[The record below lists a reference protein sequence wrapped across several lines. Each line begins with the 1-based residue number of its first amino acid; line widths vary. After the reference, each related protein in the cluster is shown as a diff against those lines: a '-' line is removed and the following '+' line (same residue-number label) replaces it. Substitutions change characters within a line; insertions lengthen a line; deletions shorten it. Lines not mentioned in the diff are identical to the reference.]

1 MAQYTTLTKKDVE
14 TILTPYGV
22 KQIISFKI
30 LNGGSENTNYQVQT
44 HSKKL
49 VVTICELKTEK
60 NALELAQLL
69 EHLAHNN
76 FETSTLIRTL
86 DNKLLTSW
94 QGKPVMVKSFVK
106 GSIIE
111 HLPNDLITLIGAQ
124 LGKLHKV
131 AAPKYLQN
139 HANFGKQEFSNI
151 KKYAANSLFDTWL
164 MGNLEYIQPYISSKL
179 PQGLIHAD
187 VFSSNIIINELQ
199 NSAVIMDFEE
209 AVKYYRVYDIGMTII
224 GICGEGVTINFEK
237 VSALLKGYQK
247 EVQLLD
253 IEINAL
259 QAFTVYAGSAMTF
272 WRHSHFNF
280 IKPDPDF
287 FDHYKSLQ
295 TLTDFVKQQP
305 ADCFVKLAR

>member
-1 MAQYTTLTKKDVE
+1 MAQYTKLTKKDIE
-14 TILTPYGV
+14 SILTPYGV

-76 FETSTLIRTL
+76 FETSTLIKTL

-164 MGNLEYIQPYISSKL
+164 MGNLEYIQPFISSKL

-287 FDHYKSLQ
+287 FDHYKTLQ

>member
-1 MAQYTTLTKKDVE
+1 MAQYTILTKKDVE
-14 TILTPYGV
+14 AILTPYGV
-22 KQIISFKI
+22 KQIKSFKI

-60 NALELAQLL
+60 NAVELAQLL

-76 FETSTLIRTL
+76 FETSTLIRTQ
-86 DNKLLTSW
+86 DNKLLTLW
-94 QGKPVMVKSFVK
+94 QEKPVMVKSFVE
-106 GSIIE
+106 GTIIE

-131 AAPKYLQN
+131 EAPKYLQN

-151 KKYAANSLFDTWL
+151 KKYAANSLFDSWL
-164 MGNLEYIQPYISSKL
+164 MGNLEYIQPFINSKL

-187 VFSSNIIINELQ
+187 VFSNNVIVNELQ
-199 NSAVIMDFEE
+199 DTVVIMDFEE

-224 GICGEGVTINFEK
+224 GICAEGNTINFEK
-237 VSALLKGYQK
+237 VSALLKGYK
-247 EVQLLD
+247 RELTLLD
-253 IEINAL
+253 IEINVL

-280 IKPDPDF
+280 IKPDPNF
-287 FDHYKSLQ
+287 FDHYKVLQ
-295 TLTDFVKQQP
+295 SLTDFVKQQP
-305 ADCFVKLAR
+305 EDCFNKLAR

>member
-1 MAQYTTLTKKDVE
+1 MAQYTKLTQSDLE
-14 TILTPYGV
+14 SILTPYGV

-44 HSKKL
+44 HGKKL

-76 FETSTLIRTL
+76 FETSTLIKTL

-164 MGNLEYIQPYISSKL
+164 MGNLEYIQPFISSKL

-287 FDHYKSLQ
+287 FDHYKTLQ

>member
-1 MAQYTTLTKKDVE
+1 LAQYTTLTKKDVE

-22 KQIISFKI
+22 KQITSFKI

-44 HSKKL
+44 NSEKL
-49 VVTICELKTEK
+49 VVTICELKKEK
-60 NALELAQLL
+60 NATELAQLL

-76 FETSTLIRTL
+76 FKTSTLKRTQ
-86 DNKLLTSW
+86 DNELLTLW
-94 QGKPVMVKSFVK
+94 QGKPVMVKSFVE
-106 GSIIE
+106 GTIID
-111 HLPNDLITLIGAQ
+111 HLPNHLITLIGSE
-124 LGKLHKV
+124 LGKLHKIE
-131 AAPKYLQN
+131 APNYLQN

-164 MGNLEYIQPYISSKL
+164 TQNLDYILPYISSKL

-187 VFSSNIIINELQ
+187 VFSNNVIVNELQ
-199 NSAVIMDFEE
+199 ETVVIMDFEE

-224 GICGEGVTINFEK
+224 GICGEGNTINFEK
-237 VSALLKGYQK
+237 IRSLLKGYQK
-247 EVQLLD
+247 EVTLLD

-280 IKPDPDF
+280 IKPDPAF
-287 FDHYKSLQ
+287 FNHYKDLQ
-295 TLTDFVKQQP
+295 VLTDFVKHQP
-305 ADCFVKLAR
+305 IDCFVNLAR

>member
-22 KQIISFKI
+22 KQIKSFNI
-30 LNGGSENTNYQVQT
+30 LTGGSENTNYQVQT

-49 VVTICELKTEK
+49 VVTICELKTKK
-60 NALELAQLL
+60 NATELGLLL
-69 EHLAHNN
+69 EHLAHSN
-76 FETSTLIRTL
+76 FETSKIIRTL
-86 DNKLLTSW
+86 DNELLTSW

-106 GSIIE
+106 GTIIE
-111 HLPNDLITLIGAQ
+111 CLPNELITLIGAQ

-139 HANFGKQEFSNI
+139 HANFGKQEFCDV
-151 KKYAANSLFDTWL
+151 KKYAPNSLFDIWL
-164 MGNLEYIQPYISSKL
+164 SQNLEYIQPFISSKL

-187 VFSSNIIINELQ
+187 VFSNNVVVNELHDTV
-199 NSAVIMDFEE
+199 VIMDFEE

-224 GICGEGVTINFEK
+224 GICGEGVTINFER
-237 VSALLKGYQK
+237 VRALLKGYQK
-247 EVQLLD
+247 ELKLLD

-259 QAFTVYAGSAMTF
+259 QGFTVYAGSAMTF

-287 FDHYKSLQ
+287 FDHYKTLQ
-295 TLTDFVKQQP
+295 ALTDFVKKQP

>member
-22 KQIISFKI
+22 KQIKSFNI
-30 LNGGSENTNYQVQT
+30 LTGGSENTNYQVQT

-49 VVTICELKTEK
+49 VVTICELKTKK
-60 NALELAQLL
+60 NATELGLLL
-69 EHLAHNN
+69 EHLAHSN
-76 FETSTLIRTL
+76 FETSKIIRTL
-86 DNKLLTSW
+86 DNELLTSW

-106 GSIIE
+106 GTIIE
-111 HLPNDLITLIGAQ
+111 CLPNELITLIGAQ

-139 HANFGKQEFSNI
+139 HANFGKQEFCDV
-151 KKYAANSLFDTWL
+151 KKYAPNSLFDIWL
-164 MGNLEYIQPYISSKL
+164 SKNLEYIQPFISSKL

-187 VFSSNIIINELQ
+187 VFSNNVVVNELHDTV
-199 NSAVIMDFEE
+199 VIMDFEE

-224 GICGEGVTINFEK
+224 GICGEGVTINFER
-237 VSALLKGYQK
+237 VRALLKGYQK
-247 EVQLLD
+247 ELKLLD

-259 QAFTVYAGSAMTF
+259 QGFTVYAGSAMTF

-287 FDHYKSLQ
+287 FDHYKTLQ
-295 TLTDFVKQQP
+295 ALTDFVKKQP

>member
-1 MAQYTTLTKKDVE
+1 MAQYTKLTKKDVE

-76 FETSTLIRTL
+76 FETSTLIKTL

-164 MGNLEYIQPYISSKL
+164 MGNLEYIQPFISSKL

-287 FDHYKSLQ
+287 FDHYKTLQ

>member
-22 KQIISFKI
+22 EQITSFKI

-44 HSKKL
+44 NSEKL

-60 NALELAQLL
+60 NATELAQLL

-76 FETSTLIRTL
+76 FETSTLKRTQ
-86 DNKLLTSW
+86 DNERLTLW
-94 QGKPVMVKSFVK
+94 QGKPVMVKSFVE
-106 GSIIE
+106 GTIIDQ
-111 HLPNDLITLIGAQ
+111 LPNHLITLIGSE
-124 LGKLHKV
+124 LGKLHKIE
-131 AAPKYLQN
+131 APNYLQN
-139 HANFGKQEFSNI
+139 HPNFGKQEFSNI

-164 MGNLEYIQPYISSKL
+164 MDNLEYIQPFISSKL

-187 VFSSNIIINELQ
+187 VFSNNVIVNELQ
-199 NSAVIMDFEE
+199 DTVVIMDFEE

-224 GICGEGVTINFEK
+224 GICGEGNTINFEK
-237 VSALLKGYQK
+237 VRALLKGYQK
-247 EVQLLD
+247 EITLLD

-272 WRHSHFNF
+272 WRHSHFNY

-287 FDHYKSLQ
+287 FDHYKNLQ
-295 TLTDFVKQQP
+295 VLTDFVKHQP
-305 ADCFVKLAR
+305 VDCFVKLAR

>member
-1 MAQYTTLTKKDVE
+1 MAQYTTLTKKDIE
-14 TILTPYGV
+14 SILTPYGV

-44 HSKKL
+44 HGRTL
-49 VVTICELKTEK
+49 VVTICELKTKK
-60 NALELAQLL
+60 NASELGLLL
-69 EHLAHNN
+69 EHLAKRN
-76 FETSTLIRTL
+76 FKTSKIIRTL
-86 DNKLLTSW
+86 DNELLTSW

-106 GSIIE
+106 GTIIE
-111 HLPNDLITLIGAQ
+111 QLPNNLITLVGSE
-124 LGKLHKV
+124 LGKLHKI

-139 HANFGKQEFSNI
+139 HANFGKQEFSNV
-151 KKYAANSLFDTWL
+151 KKYAPNSLFDSWL
-164 MGNLEYIQPYISSKL
+164 SQNLEYIQPFISSKL

-187 VFSSNIIINELQ
+187 VFSSNVIINKLQ
-199 NSAVIMDFEE
+199 DSAVIMDFEE

-247 EVQLLD
+247 ELQLLD

>member
-22 KQIISFKI
+22 KQIKSFNI
-30 LNGGSENTNYQVQT
+30 LTGGSENTNYQVQT

-49 VVTICELKTEK
+49 VVTICELKTKK
-60 NALELAQLL
+60 NATELGLLL
-69 EHLAHNN
+69 EHLAHSN
-76 FETSTLIRTL
+76 FETSKIIRTL
-86 DNKLLTSW
+86 DNELLTSW

-106 GSIIE
+106 GTIIE
-111 HLPNDLITLIGAQ
+111 CLPNELITLIGAQ

-139 HANFGKQEFSNI
+139 HANFGKQEFCDV
-151 KKYAANSLFDTWL
+151 KKYAPNSLFDTWL
-164 MGNLEYIQPYISSKL
+164 SQNLEYIQPFISSKL

-187 VFSSNIIINELQ
+187 VFSNNVVVNELHDTV
-199 NSAVIMDFEE
+199 VIMDFEE

-224 GICGEGVTINFEK
+224 GICGEGVTINFER
-237 VSALLKGYQK
+237 VRALLKGYQK
-247 EVQLLD
+247 ELKLLD

-259 QAFTVYAGSAMTF
+259 QGFTVYAGSAMTF

-287 FDHYKSLQ
+287 FDHYKTLQ
-295 TLTDFVKQQP
+295 ALTDFVKKQP

>member
-22 KQIISFKI
+22 KQIKSFNI
-30 LNGGSENTNYQVQT
+30 LTGGSENTNYQVQT

-49 VVTICELKTEK
+49 VVTICELKTKK
-60 NALELAQLL
+60 NATELGLLL
-69 EHLAHNN
+69 EHLAHSN
-76 FETSTLIRTL
+76 FETSKIIRTL
-86 DNKLLTSW
+86 DNELLTSW

-106 GSIIE
+106 GTIIE
-111 HLPNDLITLIGAQ
+111 CLPNELITLIGAQ

-139 HANFGKQEFSNI
+139 HANFGKQEFCDVKI
-151 KKYAANSLFDTWL
+151 YAPNSLFDTWL
-164 MGNLEYIQPYISSKL
+164 SQNLEYIQPFISSKL

-187 VFSSNIIINELQ
+187 VFSNNVVVNELHDTV
-199 NSAVIMDFEE
+199 VIMDFEE

-224 GICGEGVTINFEK
+224 GICGEGVTINFER
-237 VSALLKGYQK
+237 VRALLKGYQK
-247 EVQLLD
+247 ELKLLD

-259 QAFTVYAGSAMTF
+259 QGFTVYAGSAMTF

-287 FDHYKSLQ
+287 FDHYKTLQ
-295 TLTDFVKQQP
+295 ALTDFVKKQP